1 LSTEGA
7 QEIQKGRWPVFA
19 VPCRICRRN
28 KSAQEEEEFS
38 GAFVF
43 DHFAGELVVEES
55 KKVSKF
61 ELPENGD
68 VLATRMADDEI

>member
-1 LSTEGA
+1 VHRKYR
-7 QEIQKGRWPVFA
+7 KGGGQFLRFPAGFA
-19 VPCRICRRN
+19 VGTKVHRRKKN
-28 KSAQEEEEFS
+28 FPVRLS
-38 GAFVF
+38 V

-61 ELPENGD
+61 ELPENGE